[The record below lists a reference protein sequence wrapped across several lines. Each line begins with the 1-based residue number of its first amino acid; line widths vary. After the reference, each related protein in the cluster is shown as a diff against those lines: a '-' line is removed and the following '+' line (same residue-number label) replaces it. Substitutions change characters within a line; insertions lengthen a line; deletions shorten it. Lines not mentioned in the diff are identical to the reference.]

1 MSIKSKEK
9 LTMISKNN
17 EIEEELSA
25 PKLEALYKIENDE
38 SNPDLPT
45 KRDHK
50 NKVNILYN

>member
-9 LTMISKNN
+9 LIMISKTN
-17 EIEEELSA
+17 EVEEELSA